1 MSFENG
7 GVPEVEADVVVVGA
21 GAAGLMAALTASD
34 AGARV
39 VVVEK
44 TDKLGGT
51 AAVSGGVVWIPNNH
65 HMPRVDISDSREE
78 ALAYVRRLA
87 DGRSEDGPLGA
98 FIDTA
103 PAMLRFLEARTSL
116 RLQPLGVYPDYH
128 PEFAGG
134 RTGGRSLDPGLFDI
148 NRLNEWKNTLRRGP
162 LHGSAALTV
171 AEAAE
176 WGAFTRPRELPVKL
190 LTERARQGL
199 VCYGAALAGGLLEAL
214 VQRGVELL
222 PGVAGRE
229 LVADARRVVGLR
241 AERAGRSVRLGARR
255 GVILASGGFE
265 WNKSLAAR
273 FLSGPLTH
281 PLSPPANEGDG
292 LMMAM
297 ALGADLGNMS
307 EAWWCPALA
316 IPGESYEGQPL
327 SRADFSA
334 RCLPHSILVNRAGRR
349 FANEAQNYN
358 DLVKAF
364 FTFDPVNYER
374 PNLPAWLIVDQNFRD
389 RYALGNLLPGAATP
403 PWLAKA
409 DSLEELARRIEISP
423 EGLVDT
429 VRRFNPPALQGVDP
443 CFHRGGSA
451 YERFHG
457 DRAHQPSPNLGPIER
472 PPFHALQVFVGALGT
487 KGGVR
492 VDANARVLRVD
503 GTPIDGLYAAGNVMA
518 SVMGAG
524 YPGAGSTLGA
534 AMTFGFIAA
543 RHAVGAQAHQGGAA

>member
-1 MSFENG
+1 MSLE
-7 GVPEVEADVVVVGA
+7 EVEADVVVVGA

-51 AAVSGGVVWIPNNH
+51 AAISGGVVWIPNNH
-65 HMPRVDISDSREE
+65 RMARLGISDSREA
-78 ALAYVRRLA
+78 ALGYVRKLA

-103 PAMLRFLEARTSL
+103 PAMFRFLEARTPV

-128 PEFAGG
+128 SEFAGG
-134 RTGGRSLDPGLFDI
+134 RTGGRSLDPGLFDAH
-148 NRLNEWKNTLRRGP
+148 RLKEWKDSLRRGP
-162 LHGSAALTV
+162 LPGTAALTV

-176 WGAFTRPRELPVKL
+176 WGVFTRPRELPIDV

-199 VCYGAALAGGLLEAL
+199 VGYGAALVGGLLEAL
-214 VQRGVELL
+214 LERGVELR

-229 LVADARRVVGLR
+229 LVVDARRVVGLR
-241 AERAGRSVRLGARR
+241 AERAGQSLLFRARR

-265 WNKSLAAR
+265 WNKSMASR
-273 FLSGPLTH
+273 FLAGPLTH

-292 LMMAM
+292 LTMAM

-334 RCLPHSILVNRAGRR
+334 RCLPHSLLVNRAGRR

-358 DLVKAF
+358 DLVKTF
-364 FTFDPVNYER
+364 FTFDPVRYER
-374 PNLPAWLIVDQNFRD
+374 PNLPAWLIVDQSFRD
-389 RYALGNLLPGAATP
+389 RYVLGSLLPGSATP
-403 PWLAKA
+403 PWLTKA
-409 DSLEELARRIEISP
+409 DSLEELARRIQVSP

-429 VRRFNPPALQGVDP
+429 VNRFNPPAREGEDP
-443 CFHRGGSA
+443 LFHRGGTA

-457 DRAHQPSPNLGPIER
+457 DRAHQPSPNLGPVER
-472 PPFHALQVFVGALGT
+472 PPFYALQVFAGALGT

-492 VDANARVLRVD
+492 VDAHARVLRVD
-503 GTPIDGLYAAGNVMA
+503 GSPIDGLYAAGNVMA

-543 RHAVGAQAHQGGAA
+543 RHAVGARAHQGGDT